1 MLLEKT
7 TEEGESPVPLQK
19 ERMTRTIWSPDF
31 NWKRKFHLS
40 GQGRKSFFE
49 SEQVLWRKG
58 MKDVLEMRDNEKLE
72 ISMSRLWI
80 LRNSEFLLHHEPTSY
95 ANSPRV
101 ESNRRTQG
109 VGVSPKPSELASSR
123 DEIFIRGWKARTG
136 VCGKRLG
143 RGEVR
148 GEMPIEL
155 GDSWFSKKPV
165 LAGSLK
171 CICFCLGRLSKNF
184 LATIEQDKRDQAFRL
199 RALRF

>member
-1 MLLEKT
+1 MCLENA
-7 TEEGESPVPLQK
+7 TEEGDSPVLIQSK
-19 ERMTRTIWSPDF
+19 RMTRTNWSPDF
-31 NWKRKFHLS
+31 NWKWKFHLS

-58 MKDVLEMRDNEKLE
+58 MKDVLEMRDNEILE

-101 ESNRRTQG
+101 ESDGRTQG

-123 DEIFIRGWKARTG
+123 DKIFNWGWKARTG

-165 LAGSLK
+165 LAGSLLGNAFVLVDSLRTSWQWLNK
-171 CICFCLGRLSKNF
+171 TKEIKHSDLGR
-184 LATIEQDKRDQAFRL
+184 
-199 RALRF
+199 